1 MRNFSSALA
10 LALSAAGCGGWSAT
24 NLIKSTDDPYARS
37 PRSKG
42 QKARNKR
49 YRRH

>member
-10 LALSAAGCGGWSAT
+10 LALRAAAPS
-24 NLIKSTDDPYARS
+24 LIKSTDDPYARV

-42 QKARNKR
+42 EKARNKKQ
-49 YRRH
+49 RRH